1 MGSRIRLLG
10 ALSAA
15 IAFVITLTVPLFAS
29 ADSATGQAGRVTLI
43 EANGWG
49 GVVPGLILTVLAAV
63 VWLARYVLI
72 RWIALAVFLILTA
85 LMLASLGLFFLPAAL
100 LLMLG
105 VSLDRG
111 TEDAP
116 E

>member
-29 ADSATGQAGRVTLI
+29 SDGTTTGAERVTLI
-43 EANGWG
+43 AASGWG
-49 GVVPGLILTVLAAV
+49 AAVPGLILTVLAAV
-63 VWLARYVLI
+63 VWLARYVMI

-111 TEDAP
+111 TEDAAA
-116 E
+116 